1 MREIKVSF
9 VMLMNSF
16 QKNGGGCW
24 LPVSQPLMKGWN
36 SELHLADLGKGE
48 RLQVESLSSGQ

>member
-16 QKNGGGCW
+16 LEKR
-24 LPVSQPLMKGWN
+24 GWVLDAHEPT
-36 SELHLADLGKGE
+36 SDEGVEL
-48 RLQVESLSSGQ
+48 